1 MSNFNSQLFIGR
13 LFELLEND
21 KRKKGDFY
29 KYIGS
34 AGIVQN
40 WKQRGSA
47 PQADKL
53 LAIAQYFN
61 VTVDYLVGL
70 SDDPVP
76 NKQKAVYSLPPK
88 PEPLRFEG
96 PKPPPYGPT
105 NPDTTEM
112 IRQVHRI
119 CSRRGPRDIDK
130 LKLFLSALDPGED
143 IIE

>member
-1 MSNFNSQLFIGR
+1 MSNFNSQLFIDR
-13 LFELLEND
+13 LTNLLDND

-29 KYIGS
+29 KFIGS

-40 WKQRGSA
+40 WKKRGSA

-70 SDDPVP
+70 NDDPGP
-76 NKQKAVYSLPPK
+76 KKDKTTYPLPPK
-88 PEPLRFEG
+88 PEPLHFKG
-96 PKPPPYGPT
+96 PSVQPYGPS
-105 NPDTTEM
+105 NTETQKM

-119 CSRRGPRDIDK
+119 CDQRGPRDIDK
-130 LKLFLSALDPGED
+130 LKLFLSALDPGD
-143 IIE
+143 DNIE